1 MYLGKII
8 NGTADLV
15 QVENG
20 IEVTRRK
27 AKRTEAELYALGYK
41 KACFTPKENED
52 DTEVWHEY
60 ATCLIQEWVPAMQ
73 DEPETDEIPDAEAL
87 DIITGRAAI

>member
-27 AKRTEAELYALGYK
+27 AKRTEAELYQAGYK
-41 KACFTPKENED
+41 KACLTPKENED
-52 DTEVWHEY
+52 DTEVWY
-60 ATCLIQEWVPAMQ
+60 DNPTCIVQEWIPAAHE
-73 DEPETDEIPDAEAL
+73 EPAGEISAEEAL
-87 DIITGRAAI
+87 DILMGRTAL

>member
-1 MYLGKII
+1 MKLGKLNK
-8 NGTADLV
+8 NGSVTLV
-15 QVENG
+15 NVEG
-20 IEVTRRK
+20 GVETGGK
-27 AKRTEAELYALGYK
+27 HRTEGELYSLGYK
-41 KACFTPKENED
+41 KACLTPKEHDD

-60 ATCLIQEWVPAMQ
+60 ATCLVQEWVPAPQ

>member
-52 DTEVWHEY
+52 DTEVWY
-60 ATCLIQEWVPAMQ
+60 DNPTCLVQEWRPAQQ

-87 DIITGRAAI
+87 AIITGRADV